1 MERGVE
7 VGITADAAL
16 LVTDVDEEGLL
27 SLGGVLARILVL

>member
-7 VGITADAAL
+7 VGIAADAAV

-27 SLGGVLARILVL
+27 SLGVFLACTLVL